1 VKNRLVCAFLAVFAP
16 TVAGADALADVP
28 ACPAWLGGYVAT
40 VDGGSVVIC
49 PTTNPPPPGYQATGC
64 PFTTG
69 MVRVDVKTGVSRSFL
84 GPCVADPAANGAG
97 AAGTPCFL
105 DPCVPPGTYQ
115 YGYQIPAFTGCDQS
129 CAGPTSGE
137 WATEVTVSS
146 SPSCVDD
153 AGVTGPLGLS
163 LAIWRDVDAAAVDG
177 AVVWSGTCTGPLP
190 GPDGGYCAWRWLDGS
205 AQWAPCPPDGG
216 TLCEGQ
222 TADGT
227 EVPVECPTP
236 GTGGSFG
243 AATSG
248 NNGVVNGTGSD
259 AGGTVEAPAPAAQGG
274 SSQGGGGCSVLAG
287 DGDTAYAYAVFASV
301 SLAITLRWG
310 RSRRRRARATVR
322 VG

>member
-1 VKNRLVCAFLAVFAP
+1 MKNRWICAFLAVLAQ
-16 TVAGADALADVP
+16 TIAGADAMAEVP
-28 ACPAWLGGYVAT
+28 ACPAWLGGYSAT
-40 VDGGSVVIC
+40 VDAGSVVIC
-49 PTTNPPPPGYQATGC
+49 PTTTMPPGSAPTGC

-69 MVRVDVKTGVSRSFL
+69 MVRVDVATGVSRMFL

-97 AAGTPCFL
+97 AGGTPCFL

-153 AGVTGPLGLS
+153 AGVNGPLGLS
-163 LAIWRDVDAAAVDG
+163 PAIWRDVDAAAVDG

-190 GPDGGYCAWRWLDGS
+190 GPDGGNCAWRWLDGS

-227 EVPVECPTP
+227 AVPVECPPP
-236 GTGGSFG
+236 GTNGGFG

-248 NNGVVNGTGSD
+248 NGGVASGSGSD
-259 AGGTVEAPAPAAQGG
+259 AGGTAQASPPAAPAGG
-274 SSQGGGGCSVLAG
+274 SQGGGGCSVLSG
-287 DGDTAYAYAVFASV
+287 DGDTAYGYAMIASV
-301 SLAITLRWG
+301 WLAITLRWG
-310 RSRRRRARATVR
+310 RSRRRRARAAA
-322 VG
+322 GI

>member
-1 VKNRLVCAFLAVFAP
+1 MKNRWVFAFVLVFAQ
-16 TVAGADALADVP
+16 TIAADAMADVP

-49 PTTNPPPPGYQATGC
+49 PTTTMPPGSAPTGC

-84 GPCVADPAANGAG
+84 GPCVADPAPNGAG
-97 AAGTPCFL
+97 APGTPCFL

-146 SPSCVDD
+146 PPSCVDD
-153 AGVTGPLGLS
+153 AGVSGPLGLS
-163 LAIWRDVDAAAVDG
+163 LALWRDVDAAAVDG

-222 TADGT
+222 TADGA

-236 GTGGSFG
+236 GTGGFG

-248 NNGVVNGTGSD
+248 NGGVASGTGSD
-259 AGGTVEAPAPAAQGG
+259 AGGTVQNPPAPAGDQG
-274 SSQGGGGCSVLAG
+274 SGGCSVPG
-287 DGDTAYAYAVFASV
+287 DGATAYAYTVLATV
-301 SLAITLRWG
+301 SLAIAFRWR
-310 RSRRRRARATVR
+310 RSRRRRARQ
-322 VG
+322 